1 MNQGRIVPLVG
12 PLLVLYLTLEALGSS
27 PRFDPVAA
35 VVCACAVAASAVP
48 LWVLRKRGERVGAR
62 RVALLGVLCG
72 MALVRLAVPRL
83 PSFYLDL
90 AAAIAVPAIGG
101 LTAHLAMDAPD
112 KPAALARRR
121 AWFYAFAALG
131 LASTVI
137 SVVAALPLE
146 WVGGV
151 VIPSRWRLAGGAYLL
166 LGGLVAVTLRL
177 LRRRM
182 GSTPEAL
189 ASGGSAHLG
198 TWAAL
203 GAAGAG
209 VALTWTDTLEPLSI
223 GVRGLGVAAALALR
237 AGHSAMLGVRRQVHA
252 GRNTRAVVASTVT
265 VAIAGT
271 GAALLVDQIPHEPI
285 AFGVAVAFALVA
297 GAFVHLALR
306 GAVDVLLAPYGG
318 RLVRGAREA
327 LASTVGATT
336 FEQLGATVLPPL
348 RRAAD
353 SLEAEPLLFAI
364 DPPRAVRVD
373 AASIPHVEDRPLP
386 EGLRER
392 LEAAPGE
399 VVVSAPLVEQVVRRP
414 ELRALV
420 SGLEALDA
428 LCVVPLSVE
437 RELEG
442 ALVVPRGRRRGA
454 LTLEEIDA
462 LERLGAHLGAQ
473 IAMLSAQERA
483 RRRTRDAVLER
494 ERFADEL
501 EALEEERSR
510 LRADAKTLKAGAASE
525 RYTEPVIAYS
535 PAMRA
540 LMRKVDAIAPV
551 DAPALI
557 VGEEGTPLD
566 RVAHRIHA
574 ASGRRGGAFV
584 VAECVAVRPERGDAA
599 LFGESEEDSPGWLRL
614 AEGGT
619 LLLLD
624 VPALSLDAQA
634 KLAETLATRRA
645 VQADGAG
652 GYATDARV
660 IATSRVPLGPL
671 VAAGAF
677 DAELLRRLEPL
688 GIDVPPLR
696 DRAEDLQSL
705 VLVALDRACRVAGR
719 PVMGIDAEAL
729 EALAAHDW
737 PGNLRELSSVIDR
750 AITDA
755 RGKNVKAEDLP
766 PLAPAQSP
774 ADPFEGTYA
783 EIEGEILRRALERA
797 GGNKSEAA
805 RLLDLKRTTFIDK
818 LKRHGLHATKKKK
831 RGSEASPPA
840 A

>member
-27 PRFDPVAA
+27 PSFDPVAA
-35 VVCACAVAASAVP
+35 IVCACALAASALP
-48 LWVLRKRGERVGAR
+48 FWVLRKRGERTGAR
-62 RVALLGVLCG
+62 RVALLGVLSG
-72 MALVRLAVPRL
+72 MALVRLATPNL

-90 AAAIAVPAIGG
+90 AAAVAVPALGG

-112 KPAALARRR
+112 KPSALTRRR

-137 SVVAALPLE
+137 TVVAELPLE

-151 VIPSRWRLAGGAYLL
+151 VIPARWRLAGAGYLFV
-166 LGGLVAVTLRL
+166 GGLVAVTLRL

-203 GAAGAG
+203 FAAGAG
-209 VALTWTDTLEPLSI
+209 VALLWTGTLEVASI
-223 GVRGLGVAAALALR
+223 GVRGLGVAAALALL

-252 GRNTRAVVASTVT
+252 GRNTRAVVSATLT

-271 GAALLVDQIPHEPI
+271 GAALLARQIPHEPI

-327 LASTVGATT
+327 LVKTVGATT
-336 FEQLGATVLPPL
+336 FEQLGETVLPPL

-353 SLEAEPLLFAI
+353 SLEAEPLLFAL

-386 EGLRER
+386 EGLRAR
-392 LEAAPGE
+392 LEEAPGE
-399 VVVSAPLVEQVVRRP
+399 IVVAAPLVEQVVRRAD
-414 ELRALV
+414 LRSLV
-420 SGLEALDA
+420 AGLESLDA

-437 RELEG
+437 HELEG

-483 RRRTRDAVLER
+483 RRRTRDAMLER

-501 EALEEERSR
+501 EAHKEELSR
-510 LRADAKTLKAGAASE
+510 LRADTRTLKAGAASE

-540 LMRKVDAIAPV
+540 LMRKVDALAPV

-566 RVAHRIHA
+566 RVAHRVHA
-574 ASGRRGGAFV
+574 ASGRREGAFV

-599 LFGESEEDSPGWLRL
+599 LFGEADSPGWLRL

-624 VPALSLDAQA
+624 VPALSLESQA
-634 KLAETLATRRA
+634 KLAEALATRRA

-660 IATSRVPLGPL
+660 IATSRVPLAPL

-719 PVMGIDAEAL
+719 PVMGIDPDAL

-737 PGNLRELSSVIDR
+737 PGNLRELASVIDR
-750 AITDA
+750 AVADA
-755 RGKNVKAEDLP
+755 RGKNVKLGDVP
-766 PLAPAQSP
+766 PLAPAFAP

-783 EIEGEILRRALERA
+783 EIEGEVLRRALERA
-797 GGNKSEAA
+797 EGNKSEAA
-805 RLLDLKRTTFIDK
+805 RLLELKRTTFIDK
-818 LKRHGLHATKKKK
+818 LKRHGLHTTQKKKPT
-831 RGSEASPPA
+831 SEASPPA